1 MGNDTNIF
9 DQLFAG
15 IPDELLFSTVAGMI
29 ISCLFM
35 AFFSYKLLK
44 LEIVF
49 SGISLGFSFGHD
61 VLGMAIGESIEGFNV
76 SIVLGIVCA
85 ILFALLAIKV
95 YKALIYL
102 YGGLIGALLGFAVP
116 MALIS
121 AFVDFAIIPII
132 VGIVCAIAVAVPFAK
147 LFYKK
152 IFKPFYILASSFA
165 GMMFTAMFAAYL
177 ILGNDDISVLAV
189 SMLVGLILAIPA
201 MIFQFKIN
209 KGRTLDD

>member
-15 IPDELLFSTVAGMI
+15 VPDELLFSTVAGMI

-85 ILFALLAIKV
+85 ILFALLSIKV
-95 YKALIYL
+95 YKAFIYL
-102 YGGLIGALLGFAVP
+102 YGGIIGASIGLMFP
-116 MALIS
+116 MLVLE
-121 AFVDFAIIPII
+121 AFLDSAIIPVI
-132 VGIVCAIAVAVPFAK
+132 VGIVCAIALAVPFAK

-152 IFKPFYILASSFA
+152 IFKPFYILASSLV
-165 GMMFTAMFAAYL
+165 GMMYTAMLVAYL
-177 ILGNDDISVLAV
+177 IFGDDISVLAV
-189 SMLVGLILAIPA
+189 SMIVGIILAIPA
-201 MIFQFKIN
+201 AIFQFKIN